1 MAIIK
6 SSSIHTRAID
16 EVTET
21 PTTTSL
27 QYPSG
32 SFNHKIVFRIITKK
46 GMEGAKT
53 ATKGSD
59 KAKVEKLLNH
69 TSNVIVL
76 AHPNELTSSYSQN
89 WDSGDGYY
97 NTAGDKAMDT
107 DTNSSLFDMAGTLGG
122 GLFKQAIAGASRGIG
137 SQILAD
143 DISLSQGVAINPF
156 LGVSYKSPSLR
167 TIEYSFPMQP
177 KNRKEVE
184 DCLAIIHAF
193 KWHSSPEYA
202 GNAFAKSSAKEA
214 KEAGVEDTGMIE
226 EFEGIIDKAI
236 LKYPDFFFMESYMG
250 VEKNETIPRFGPAV
264 CTNVS
269 TNYSPQGLWRT
280 FESGAPVNMLL
291 SLSFQEMEIVTRERL
306 KEGY

>member
-107 DTNSSLFDMAGTLGG
+107 NSNLFEMAGSLGG
-122 GLFKQAIAGASRGIG
+122 SLFKQAIAGASRGIG
-137 SQILAD
+137 SLILAD

-202 GNAFAKSSAKEA
+202 GNAANKAAKAA
-214 KEAGVEDTGMIE
+214 KEAGVEDTGKIE

>member
-97 NTAGDKAMDT
+97 NTAGDKAMDANI
-107 DTNSSLFDMAGTLGG
+107 DLFDMAESLGG
-122 GLFKQAIAGASRGIG
+122 GLLKQAIAGASRGIG
-137 SQILAD
+137 SLILAD

>member
-97 NTAGDKAMDT
+97 NTAGDKAMDANI
-107 DTNSSLFDMAGTLGG
+107 DLFDMADTLGG
-122 GLFKQAIAGASRGIG
+122 SLLKQAIAGASRGIG
-137 SQILAD
+137 SLILAD

-202 GNAFAKSSAKEA
+202 GNAAAKSSAKEA

>member
-46 GMEGAKT
+46 GMEGTKT

-107 DTNSSLFDMAGTLGG
+107 NSNLFEMAGSLGG
-122 GLFKQAIAGASRGIG
+122 SLFKQAIAGASRGIG
-137 SQILAD
+137 TQILAD

>member
-107 DTNSSLFDMAGTLGG
+107 NSNLFDMAGSLGG
-122 GLFKQAIAGASRGIG
+122 SLFKQAIAGASRGIG
-137 SQILAD
+137 TQILAD

>member
-97 NTAGDKAMDT
+97 NTAGDKAMDANI
-107 DTNSSLFDMAGTLGG
+107 DLFDMADTLGG
-122 GLFKQAIAGASRGIG
+122 SLLKQAIAGASRGIG

-202 GNAFAKSSAKEA
+202 GNAANKAAKAA

>member
-107 DTNSSLFDMAGTLGG
+107 NSNLFEMAGSLGG
-122 GLFKQAIAGASRGIG
+122 SLFKQAIAGASRGIG

-202 GNAFAKSSAKEA
+202 GNAANKAAKAA
-214 KEAGVEDTGMIE
+214 KEAGVEDTGKIE

>member
-107 DTNSSLFDMAGTLGG
+107 NSNLFEMAGSLGG
-122 GLFKQAIAGASRGIG
+122 SLFKQAIAGASRGIG
-137 SQILAD
+137 TQILAD

-202 GNAFAKSSAKEA
+202 GNAANKAAKAA

>member
-1 MAIIK
+1 
-6 SSSIHTRAID
+6 
-16 EVTET
+16 
-21 PTTTSL
+21 
-27 QYPSG
+27 
-32 SFNHKIVFRIITKK
+32 
-46 GMEGAKT
+46 
-53 ATKGSD
+53 
-59 KAKVEKLLNH
+59 
-69 TSNVIVL
+69 L

-97 NTAGDKAMDT
+97 NTAGDKAMDANI
-107 DTNSSLFDMAGTLGG
+107 DLFDMTESLGG
-122 GLFKQAIAGASRGIG
+122 GLLKQAIAGASRGIG
-137 SQILAD
+137 SLILAD

-202 GNAFAKSSAKEA
+202 GNAANKAAKAA
-214 KEAGVEDTGMIE
+214 KEAGVEDTGKIE

>member
-46 GMEGAKT
+46 GMEGTKT

-97 NTAGDKAMDT
+97 NTAGDKAMDANI
-107 DTNSSLFDMAGTLGG
+107 DLFDMADTLGG
-122 GLFKQAIAGASRGIG
+122 SLLKQAIAGASRGIG
-137 SQILAD
+137 SLILAD

-202 GNAFAKSSAKEA
+202 GNAANKAAKAA

>member
-97 NTAGDKAMDT
+97 NTAGDKAMDANI
-107 DTNSSLFDMAGTLGG
+107 DLFDMADTLGG
-122 GLFKQAIAGASRGIG
+122 SLLKQAIAGASRGIG

>member
-97 NTAGDKAMDT
+97 NTAGDKAMDANI
-107 DTNSSLFDMAGTLGG
+107 DLFDMADTLGG
-122 GLFKQAIAGASRGIG
+122 SLLKQAIAGASRGIG

-202 GNAFAKSSAKEA
+202 GNAANKAAKAA
-214 KEAGVEDTGMIE
+214 KEAGVEDTGKIE

>member
-107 DTNSSLFDMAGTLGG
+107 NSNLFEMAGSLGG
-122 GLFKQAIAGASRGIG
+122 SLFKQAIAGASRGIG
-137 SQILAD
+137 SLILAD

>member
-107 DTNSSLFDMAGTLGG
+107 NSNLFEMAGSLGG
-122 GLFKQAIAGASRGIG
+122 SLFKQAIAGASRGIG
-137 SQILAD
+137 TQILAD

-202 GNAFAKSSAKEA
+202 GNAAAKSSAKEA

>member
-107 DTNSSLFDMAGTLGG
+107 NSNLFEMAGSLGG
-122 GLFKQAIAGASRGIG
+122 SLFKQAIAGASRGIG
-137 SQILAD
+137 SLILAD

-202 GNAFAKSSAKEA
+202 GNAANKAAKAA

>member
-97 NTAGDKAMDT
+97 NTAGDKAMDANI
-107 DTNSSLFDMAGTLGG
+107 DLFDMADTLGG
-122 GLFKQAIAGASRGIG
+122 SLLKQAIAGASRGIG
-137 SQILAD
+137 SLILAD

-202 GNAFAKSSAKEA
+202 GNAANKAAKAA

>member
-97 NTAGDKAMDT
+97 NTAGDKAMDANI
-107 DTNSSLFDMAGTLGG
+107 DLFDMAGSLGG
-122 GLFKQAIAGASRGIG
+122 SLFKQAIAGASRGIG
-137 SQILAD
+137 TQILAD

>member
-97 NTAGDKAMDT
+97 NTAGDKAMDANI
-107 DTNSSLFDMAGTLGG
+107 DLFDMADTLGG
-122 GLFKQAIAGASRGIG
+122 SLLKQAIAGASRGIG
-137 SQILAD
+137 TQILAD

-202 GNAFAKSSAKEA
+202 GNAANKAAKAA

>member
-107 DTNSSLFDMAGTLGG
+107 NSNLFEMAGSLGG

-137 SQILAD
+137 TQILAD

-202 GNAFAKSSAKEA
+202 GNAANKAAKAA

>member
-97 NTAGDKAMDT
+97 NTAGDKAMDANI
-107 DTNSSLFDMAGTLGG
+107 DLFDMADTLGG
-122 GLFKQAIAGASRGIG
+122 SLLKQAIAGASRGIG
-137 SQILAD
+137 TQILAD

>member
-97 NTAGDKAMDT
+97 NTAGDKAMDANI
-107 DTNSSLFDMAGTLGG
+107 DLFDMADTLGG
-122 GLFKQAIAGASRGIG
+122 SLLKQAIAGASRGIG
-137 SQILAD
+137 TQILAD

-202 GNAFAKSSAKEA
+202 GNAANKAAKAA
-214 KEAGVEDTGMIE
+214 KEAGVEDTGKIE

>member
-97 NTAGDKAMDT
+97 NTAGDKAMDANI
-107 DTNSSLFDMAGTLGG
+107 DLFDMADTLGG
-122 GLFKQAIAGASRGIG
+122 SLLKQAIAGASRGIG
-137 SQILAD
+137 SLILAD

-202 GNAFAKSSAKEA
+202 GNAANKAAKAAKEV
-214 KEAGVEDTGMIE
+214 GVEDTGKIE

>member
-107 DTNSSLFDMAGTLGG
+107 NSNLFEMAGSLGG

-137 SQILAD
+137 TQILAD

-202 GNAFAKSSAKEA
+202 GNAANKAAKAA
-214 KEAGVEDTGMIE
+214 KEAGVEDTGKIE

>member
-97 NTAGDKAMDT
+97 NTAGDKAMDANI
-107 DTNSSLFDMAGTLGG
+107 DLFDMTESLGG
-122 GLFKQAIAGASRGIG
+122 GLLKQAIAGASRGIG
-137 SQILAD
+137 SLILAD

-202 GNAFAKSSAKEA
+202 GNAANKAAKAA
-214 KEAGVEDTGMIE
+214 KEAGVEDTGKIE

>member
-107 DTNSSLFDMAGTLGG
+107 NSNLFEMAGSLGG
-122 GLFKQAIAGASRGIG
+122 SLFKQAIAGASRGIG
-137 SQILAD
+137 TQILAD
-143 DISLSQGVAINPF
+143 DIS
-156 LGVSYKSPSLR
+156 
-167 TIEYSFPMQP
+167 
-177 KNRKEVE
+177 
-184 DCLAIIHAF
+184 
-193 KWHSSPEYA
+193 
-202 GNAFAKSSAKEA
+202 
-214 KEAGVEDTGMIE
+214 
-226 EFEGIIDKAI
+226 
-236 LKYPDFFFMESYMG
+236 
-250 VEKNETIPRFGPAV
+250 
-264 CTNVS
+264 
-269 TNYSPQGLWRT
+269 
-280 FESGAPVNMLL
+280 
-291 SLSFQEMEIVTRERL
+291 
-306 KEGY
+306 

>member
-1 MAIIK
+1 
-6 SSSIHTRAID
+6 
-16 EVTET
+16 
-21 PTTTSL
+21 
-27 QYPSG
+27 
-32 SFNHKIVFRIITKK
+32 
-46 GMEGAKT
+46 MEGAKT

-76 AHPNELTSSYSQN
+76 AHPNELTSSHSQN

-107 DTNSSLFDMAGTLGG
+107 NSNLFEMAGSLGG
-122 GLFKQAIAGASRGIG
+122 SLFKQAIAGASRGIG
-137 SQILAD
+137 TQILAD

>member
-97 NTAGDKAMDT
+97 NTAGDKAMDANI
-107 DTNSSLFDMAGTLGG
+107 DLFDMADTLGG
-122 GLFKQAIAGASRGIG
+122 SLLKQAIAGASRGIG
-137 SQILAD
+137 SLILAD

>member
-107 DTNSSLFDMAGTLGG
+107 NSNLFEMAGSLGG

-137 SQILAD
+137 SLILAD

-202 GNAFAKSSAKEA
+202 GNAANKAAKAA
-214 KEAGVEDTGMIE
+214 KEAGVEDTGKIE

>member
-97 NTAGDKAMDT
+97 NTAGDKAMDANI
-107 DTNSSLFDMAGTLGG
+107 DLFDMADTLGG
-122 GLFKQAIAGASRGIG
+122 SLLKQAIAGASRGIG
-137 SQILAD
+137 SLILAD

-202 GNAFAKSSAKEA
+202 GNAANKAAKAA
-214 KEAGVEDTGMIE
+214 KEAGVEDTGKIE

>member
-97 NTAGDKAMDT
+97 NTAGDKAMDANI
-107 DTNSSLFDMAGTLGG
+107 DLFDMADTLGG
-122 GLFKQAIAGASRGIG
+122 SLLKQAIAGASRGIG
-137 SQILAD
+137 SLILAD

-202 GNAFAKSSAKEA
+202 GNAAAKSGAKEA
-214 KEAGVEDTGMIE
+214 KEAGVEDTGKIE

>member
-97 NTAGDKAMDT
+97 NTAGDKAMDANI
-107 DTNSSLFDMAGTLGG
+107 DLFDMADTLGG
-122 GLFKQAIAGASRGIG
+122 SLLKQAIAGASRGIG
-137 SQILAD
+137 SLILAD

-214 KEAGVEDTGMIE
+214 KEAGVEDTGKIE

>member
-107 DTNSSLFDMAGTLGG
+107 NSNLFEMAGSLGG
-122 GLFKQAIAGASRGIG
+122 SLFKQAIAGASRGIG
-137 SQILAD
+137 TQILAD

-202 GNAFAKSSAKEA
+202 GNAANKAAKAA
-214 KEAGVEDTGMIE
+214 KEAGVEDTGKIE

>member
-107 DTNSSLFDMAGTLGG
+107 NSNLFEMAGSLGG
-122 GLFKQAIAGASRGIG
+122 SLFKQAIAGASRGIG
-137 SQILAD
+137 TQILAD